1 MTKINILT
9 PDIFNKIAAGEVVE
23 KPASIVKE
31 LVENSIDAGATKIN
45 IQVYDG
51 GISKIIVS
59 DNGSGILPDDLKPA
73 FLPHAT
79 SKIKTEEDLYK
90 IGTLGFRG
98 EALASIAAVSQVEVI
113 SKTSETVG
121 SSIKL
126 SGGEIVAQGE
136 KGSPVGTYI
145 CVENLFFNT
154 PARQKFLKKPK
165 KEESEITSLVSKLIL
180 ANPNKAIKYTADDKV
195 IYSSSGQG
203 LKEAIFAIYG
213 SAVLE
218 NLIPI
223 NVDNGKYK
231 LTGYIGKTS
240 YFKSNRTYQTIMI
253 NNRWIADS
261 IVNVALSQS
270 YEAYMM
276 KHCFPFCVLDLTVPN
291 EEVDVNVHPSK
302 LEVRFQDSRAI
313 FGFVYRAITETIYS
327 DLTKKTTEEVE
338 VENQKP
344 EFELQRAP
352 ETPYQSQTANSSTI
366 DLDKLNLDFIL
377 DSPIQSNA
385 AHSSEGSVLNEI
397 VIEKLA
403 STVAPKIFDEPRDT
417 KINKNDEPTFIPK
430 PTQQQ
435 LIKDD
440 VIDKDEMLSSQIIGK
455 AFNTFVIME
464 ANDELYFIDQH
475 AAHERLLFDKY
486 VKQIKDKEVSCQPL
500 LIPYTIDVNSAEEQF
515 INDNLDMLSSLGF
528 DIAEFGNL
536 SFKISAIPSILPDL
550 NVNNFFK
557 NFLSNLNNYTQL
569 KNIDLIRD
577 DLAETACKHAVKG
590 GDDLDKDELIKLVKA
605 VGNGDVTLQC
615 PHGRPF
621 VVKFTR
627 REIDKWFRRVV

>member
-403 STVAPKIFDEPRDT
+403 STVAPKIFDERCDT
-417 KINKNDEPTFIPK
+417 KINKNDEPIFIPK

-455 AFNTFVIME
+455 AFNTFVVME

-515 INDNLDMLSSLGF
+515 INDNLDMLRSLGF

-536 SFKISAIPSILPDL
+536 SFKVSAIPSILPDL